1 VEVVASLSQGRTAA
15 AQCGLFTHKSV
26 PVIFEPPCISDLQN
40 FSSSA
45 YILYFSLL
53 SFLKERKQTH
63 TSTTLPVSFNL
74 FNRVTE
80 FHQTWHLR
88 HYVTIKGTQNC
99 TSWFP
104 TIVNNRMAGAVTAVM
119 AVTLASHH
127 RQEPKIMYGNRYS
140 KNIQPLLS
148 YPFSVAVKQ
157 CEDGLK
163 YF

>member
-1 VEVVASLSQGRTAA
+1 
-15 AQCGLFTHKSV
+15 
-26 PVIFEPPCISDLQN
+26 
-40 FSSSA
+40 
-45 YILYFSLL
+45 
-53 SFLKERKQTH
+53 
-63 TSTTLPVSFNL
+63 
-74 FNRVTE
+74 
-80 FHQTWHLR
+80 
-88 HYVTIKGTQNC
+88 
-99 TSWFP
+99 
-104 TIVNNRMAGAVTAVM
+104 MAGAVTAVM